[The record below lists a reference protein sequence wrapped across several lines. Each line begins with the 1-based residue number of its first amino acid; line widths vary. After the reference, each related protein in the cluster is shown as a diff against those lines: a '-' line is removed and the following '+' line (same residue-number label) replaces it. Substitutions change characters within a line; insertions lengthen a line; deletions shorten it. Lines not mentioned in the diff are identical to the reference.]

1 MFAARLFCFS
11 FLLQACGPEHGAF
24 GHAEKPPQPTRVH
37 STPARAS
44 NGVEAHWPEAS
55 FSPALT
61 APPAPAQ
68 PGDPGSELHAAF
80 QTPCGAADRALEEA
94 AASFARALSQGKPT
108 PEPDEI
114 ALWLRQQGSPYV
126 WPRAWAL
133 ESTDEQLASGRDRL
147 TSWLGSFDD
156 GGVRRC
162 GVGSAR
168 SNGRTVLAVVATDVL
183 ADLDPLPVRARVGN
197 WLALEARL
205 LVPANEAKVVLLG
218 PSGAPR
224 PVPTSLVGQRV
235 TSRFALERSGRF
247 LIQVL
252 ADVAGGPR
260 PVLEALVF
268 ADIEPPA
275 ALAPGGAPGEE
286 AGAELAD
293 PAQAIERMLAIT
305 RQKERLP
312 SLARVPA
319 LDQVALEHAEAMRDA
334 GRIGHDVGRGNPAAR
349 VAAAGLAVR
358 GAGENV
364 AHALSAIH
372 AHRSLH
378 ASPSHRANMLS
389 PAFDSVGIGVAADR
403 DGTLWVCQLYA
414 RVAR

>member
-1 MFAARLFCFS
+1 M
-11 FLLQACGPEHGAF
+11 P
-24 GHAEKPPQPTRVH
+24 
-37 STPARAS
+37 
-44 NGVEAHWPEAS
+44 
-55 FSPALT
+55 
-61 APPAPAQ
+61 APPAPA
-68 PGDPGSELHAAF
+68 GDGESGTELHAAF
-80 QTPCGAADRALEEA
+80 ESPAAQADRALEA
-94 AASFARALSQGKPT
+94 AAAAFARALSQGKPT

-133 ESTDEQLASGRDRL
+133 ESSDEQLAFGSDRL

-168 SNGRTVLAVVATDVL
+168 SDGRTVVAVVATDVL

-205 LVPANEAKVVLLG
+205 LVPASEAKVVLLG

-224 PVPTSLVGQRV
+224 PVPTSLVGGRV
-235 TSRFALERSGRF
+235 SSRFALERRGRF

-268 ADIEPPA
+268 ADVEPPG
-275 ALAPGGAPGEE
+275 APAPDGAPGEE
-286 AGAELAD
+286 AGGEFSD
-293 PAQAIERMLAIT
+293 PAQAIERMLAIA

-312 SLARVPA
+312 PLVRVPA
-319 LDQVALEHAEAMRDA
+319 LDRVALEHAEAMRDA

-349 VAAAGLAVR
+349 VAAAGLSVK

-364 AHALSAIH
+364 AHAMSVIH

-414 RVAR
+414 RVAP

>member
-1 MFAARLFCFS
+1 MFAAGLLSFL
-11 FLLQACGPEHGAF
+11 FLLQACGPERGAF
-24 GHAEKPPQPTRVH
+24 GLAENPPRPTLVRSIPTRA
-37 STPARAS
+37 ST
-44 NGVEAHWPEAS
+44 GVEAHWPVAS
-55 FSPALT
+55 FSPDLT
-61 APPAPAQ
+61 APAASADRGEQ
-68 PGDPGSELHAAF
+68 EFELHAAF
-80 QTPCGAADRALEEA
+80 QAPCGIADRGLEAA

-133 ESTDEQLASGRDRL
+133 ESSDEQLASGRDRL

-168 SNGRTVLAVVATDVL
+168 SGGRTVVAVVATDVL
-183 ADLDPLPVRARVGN
+183 ADLDPLPVRARVGT

-205 LVPANEAKVVLLG
+205 LVPASEAKVVLLG

-235 TSRFALERSGRF
+235 RSRFALERRGRF

-268 ADIEPPA
+268 ADVEPPA
-275 ALAPGGAPGEE
+275 ALAPDGAPGEE
-286 AGAELAD
+286 AGAEFSD
-293 PAQAIERMLAIT
+293 PAQAIERMLAIA

-312 SLARVPA
+312 SLFRVPA
-319 LDQVALEHAEAMRDA
+319 LDRAALEHAEAMRDA
-334 GRIGHDVGRGNPAAR
+334 GRIGHDVGRGNPAVR
-349 VAAAGLAVR
+349 VAAAGLSVKS
-358 GAGENV
+358 AGENV
-364 AHALSAIH
+364 AHAMSVIH

-378 ASPSHRANMLS
+378 ASPSH
-389 PAFDSVGIGVAADR
+389 
-403 DGTLWVCQLYA
+403 
-414 RVAR
+414 